1 MLRTLLFFI
10 KLGIAVY
17 VFAWVA
23 ARPGEVSV
31 QWLGYRVDTRIG
43 VLLFAILVVVVALV
57 LLWWLWRWLVRSP
70 RHIARARADSR
81 RRKAYKSLTQGLV
94 AVAAG
99 DAAEARRQA
108 KLAGTL
114 LNDPPLTLLLAAQA
128 AQLGG
133 DERAAENYFR
143 AMLKRPETS
152 FLGLRGLLMQSLKT
166 GNDKEALKLARQAAT
181 ERPNTGWA
189 VQTLLELEL
198 KAGDWTAAEATLRR
212 AVKLKAIEP
221 AAAKR
226 MRAVLL
232 TERARVGNDVED
244 AIGLL
249 RDALKLAPD
258 LVPARA
264 LLAANLGRAGRG
276 REAGRVIEQG
286 WGTTPHAELAAVY
299 GTIDPA
305 EEPLARARRFE
316 RLAGLNP
323 GHPESRIALAAANLA
338 AELPGPARAELE
350 RLIAQI
356 GDGAPVPQRLARLMA
371 RLEEAEGNAAAARQW
386 LLAAAEG
393 AADPAWTCEKCGTV
407 AAAWSAR
414 CGHCH
419 AFDSLAW
426 RAPVRPD
433 LPLIGLARP
442 GAAGAAP
449 ALTGTLPAVVG
460 PPGTPPLPAPAAA
473 ASADGGEAPIA
484 PVDAARRVN

>member
-1 MLRTLLFFI
+1 MLRALFFFI
-10 KLGIAVY
+10 KLSLAVFIIAWI
-17 VFAWVA
+17 AR
-23 ARPGEVSV
+23 RPGDVSL
-31 QWLGYRVDTRIG
+31 QWLGYHVDTKVG
-43 VLLFAILVVVVALV
+43 GLLFAILVVVVILV

-70 RHIARARADSR
+70 RQIARARADSR

-198 KAGDWTAAEATLRR
+198 KSGDWTAAEATLRR
-212 AVKLKAIEP
+212 AQKLKAVEP

-232 TERARVGNDVED
+232 TERARTGNDVEA

-249 RDALKLAPD
+249 REALKLAPE

-264 LLAANLGRAGRG
+264 LLAANFGRAGRG

-338 AELPGPARAELE
+338 AELTGPARAELE

-356 GDGAPVPQRLARLMA
+356 GDGAPVPQRIARLMA
-371 RLEEAEGNAAAARQW
+371 RLEEAEGDAGAARQW

-393 AADPAWTCEKCGTV
+393 APDPAWTCEKCGTV
-407 AAAWSAR
+407 AAIWSAR
-414 CGHCH
+414 CSHCH

-442 GAAGAAP
+442 GAAAATTS
-449 ALTGTLPAVVG
+449 TGTTLPAVIG
-460 PPGTPPLPAPAAA
+460 LPEAPPLPATAAGA
-473 ASADGGEAPIA
+473 AERGEAPIA

>member
-1 MLRTLLFFI
+1 
-10 KLGIAVY
+10 
-17 VFAWVA
+17 
-23 ARPGEVSV
+23 
-31 QWLGYRVDTRIG
+31 
-43 VLLFAILVVVVALV
+43 
-57 LLWWLWRWLVRSP
+57 
-70 RHIARARADSR
+70 
-81 RRKAYKSLTQGLV
+81 
-94 AVAAG
+94 
-99 DAAEARRQA
+99 
-108 KLAGTL
+108 
-114 LNDPPLTLLLAAQA
+114 LLLAAQA

-166 GNDKEALKLARQAAT
+166 GNEKQALKLARQAVT

-189 VQTLLELEL
+189 VETLLELEL
-198 KAGDWTAAEATLRR
+198 KSGDWNAAEATLRR
-212 AVKLKAIEP
+212 AQKLKVIEP

-226 MRAVLL
+226 LRAVLL
-232 TERARVGNDVED
+232 TERARTGNDVD
-244 AIGLL
+244 GAIGLL
-249 RDALKLAPD
+249 REALKLAPE

-338 AELPGPARAELE
+338 AALTGPARAELE

-356 GDGAPVPQRLARLMA
+356 GDGAPVPQRIARLMA
-371 RLEEAEGNAAAARQW
+371 RLEEAEGDAGAARQW

-393 AADPAWTCEKCGTV
+393 APDPAWTCEKCGTV
-407 AAAWSAR
+407 AATWSAR
-414 CGHCH
+414 CSHCH

-426 RAPVRPD
+426 RAPVRPE

-442 GAAGAAP
+442 GAAAATTS
-449 ALTGTLPAVVG
+449 TGTTLPAVIG
-460 PPGTPPLPAPAAA
+460 LPEAPPLPAPAAGA
-473 ASADGGEAPIA
+473 AERGEAPIA